1 MPFELTGVAKRE
13 YETSNSLTV
22 TRIYHFKRLENG
34 TILIDSKTLEEHKS
48 GCLDSIF
55 NRSVWNPLIEP
66 ISEFYE
72 RIVTHQLKK
81 LAIYTDIHRR
91 VETNYERLTNSNPS
105 RLTPINWLPIE
116 ISPDWFIEINTG
128 FEEDQEI
135 RESYIDN
142 LQNPDTV
149 DRDFNPVLLER
160 LFREE
165 ILIYCVQLSSRH
177 TIQLSRVLFNIIHLS
192 NRALEYYPLERQ
204 LKLIEIKHL
213 LEEAWSQFQT
223 PRQHPNSTT
232 IIPYY

>member
-223 PRQHPNSTT
+223 PRQHPNFTT